1 MSDSQCESKN
11 PIGHTIEYWLGED
24 IYSGNRVRAR
34 RKAPDALAV
43 VS

>member
-1 MSDSQCESKN
+1 MSDSQYESKN
-11 PIGHTIEYWLGED
+11 PIGHTIEYWLEGD
-24 IYSGNRVRAR
+24 AYSSNKVRAR